1 MYIYVYMGYPGG
13 SNGRESA
20 CNAKDPGLIP
30 GSESS
35 PEEGNSNPLLGQK
48 VPLKKGIATH
58 SSIVAWRIPWT
69 RSLVVSM

>member
-35 PEEGNSNPLLGQK
+35 PEEGNGN
-48 VPLKKGIATH
+48 H
-58 SSIVAWRIPWT
+58 SSTVAWRIPWT
-69 RSLVVSM
+69 RSLVVSMWSQKVGHN